1 MCDGGIDELD
11 EVVGQDLRG
20 QTHGDAVGTLRQQQ
34 RELDRKGHGLLVA
47 AVVGA
52 HPLGGLAVE
61 HHVEGEL
68 RQPRL
73 DVSARSRLVARE
85 DVAPVAL
92 AVDQQVLLPELH
104 QRVLDRGVAVGMV
117 LHGLA
122 HDVGHLVVAAVV
134 DRLHGVEDAPL
145 HGLQAIL
152 DMGHGALQDHV
163 GGVIQ
168 KPVLVHARELA
179 HAPLVLRQ
187 AVVLA
192 RPGPGGGR
200 RGGRFGLFSGV
211 GIGGGSSGGGGFGCA
226 VVRRARGRSLRAEL
240 LVAFDLIFFF

>member
-1 MCDGGIDELD
+1 
-11 EVVGQDLRG
+11 
-20 QTHGDAVGTLRQQQ
+20 
-34 RELDRKGHGLLVA
+34 
-47 AVVGA
+47 
-52 HPLGGLAVE
+52 
-61 HHVEGEL
+61 
-68 RQPRL
+68 
-73 DVSARSRLVARE
+73 
-85 DVAPVAL
+85 
-92 AVDQQVLLPELH
+92 
-104 QRVLDRGVAVGMV
+104 MV

-152 DMGHGALQDHV
+152 DMGHGTLQDHV

-192 RPGPGGGR
+192 RTGPCGGR
-200 RGGRFGLFSGV
+200 HGGLSGLFSGV
-211 GIGGGSSGGGGFGCA
+211 GIGGGSSGGLFGGFGCA
-226 VVRRARGRSLRAEL
+226 VVRRAGGRSLRAEL